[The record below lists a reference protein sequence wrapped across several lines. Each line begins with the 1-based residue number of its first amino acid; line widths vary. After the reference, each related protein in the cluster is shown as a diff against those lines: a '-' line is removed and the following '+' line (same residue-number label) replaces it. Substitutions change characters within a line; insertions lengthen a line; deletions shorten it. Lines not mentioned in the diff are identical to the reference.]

1 MGKGGGEGAVAEPE
15 ECGAVIDSDGGVG
28 IGSAE
33 TDDGVI
39 IGGSGGESGKVMGIW
54 TEGESGSTR
63 GI

>member
-1 MGKGGGEGAVAEPE
+1 MGKGEGEGAVAEPE
-15 ECGAVIDSDGGVG
+15 EWGSVMDSGGGVG

-39 IGGSGGESGKVMGIW
+39 IGGSGGESGKGMGIKA
-54 TEGESGSTR
+54 EGESGSTR